1 MRVLGGAVLG
11 FEAIL
16 IVLLIPVAAV
26 VGTVN
31 GPVWVF
37 ITAGVLLVIA
47 LIITAGTVTRPWG
60 VAAGWVLQGIILA
73 TSVLVPIMLVL
84 GGIFTLLWWLA
95 VRWGQRADALR
106 ESGEQG
112 QVDG

>member
-31 GPVWVF
+31 GPPWVF
-37 ITAGVLLVIA
+37 ITAGVLLVLA
-47 LIITAGTVTRPWG
+47 LIAAAAMVTRPWG
-60 VAAGWVLQGIILA
+60 VAFGWVLQGLILA

-84 GGIFTLLWWLA
+84 GGIFVLLWWLA
-95 VRWGQRADALR
+95 VRWGRRADALR
-106 ESGEQG
+106 DTGEPG
-112 QVDG
+112 PSAG